1 MFEPYLKPWNLRADG
16 PAIVT
21 RGSRLLP
28 VRLDGQPAMLK
39 ITTADEE
46 KRGGAL
52 MAWWDGD
59 GAAQVYAHDDIA
71 LLMERAEGGASLRQ
85 MAMTGRDDEASRI
98 ICAAVARLHAARPG
112 AVPPVV
118 VLADWFRSLERA
130 AANEGGLLRDCAAVA
145 RTLLTS
151 PRDVFVVH
159 GDIHHDNILD
169 FGHRG
174 WLAVDPKGLYG
185 ERGFDYA
192 NTLCNPDLPT
202 ARQAG
207 RLLRQV
213 EVVARAA
220 RLEPRRLM
228 QWVMAYAGLSASWFI
243 EDGQRADAA
252 AVLDVARVAA
262 SSLMPG

>member
-1 MFEPYLKPWNLRADG
+1 MFERYLKQWTLRADG
-16 PAIVT
+16 PAVAT
-21 RGSRLLP
+21 RSSRLLP

-39 ITTADEE
+39 IAIADEE

-59 GAAQVYAHDDIA
+59 GAAPVYAHDDIA

-85 MAMTGRDDEASRI
+85 MAMNGRDDEASRI

-112 AVPPVV
+112 PAPPVV
-118 VLADWFRSLERA
+118 VLAEWFRSLERV
-130 AANEGGLLRDCAAVA
+130 AANEGGILRDCAAVA
-145 RTLLTS
+145 QRLLAS
-151 PRDVFVVH
+151 PRDVVVLH
-159 GDIHHDNILD
+159 GDVHHDNILD
-169 FGHRG
+169 FGRRG
-174 WLAVDPKGLYG
+174 WLAIDPKGLCG

-202 ARQAG
+202 ARQAD

-213 EVVARAA
+213 DVVAQAA
-220 RLEPRRLM
+220 RLEPRRLL

-243 EDGQRADAA
+243 EDAQPADAA
-252 AVLDVARVAA
+252 AVLDVARMAA
-262 SSLMPG
+262 NTLTPE